1 MKKLSIFLFLV
12 LLSVTMSYAQTSQN
26 PKYSRVRIHL
36 DQVNIQDIV
45 ALGLECDHG
54 HLRKDRYIDND
65 YSEAEIQLLRDNGYS
80 YDILIE
86 DVVEHYQMQNIQSSL
101 EKSSSTCVG
110 NNGISYPTPSN
121 FNLGSMGGYFTYQE
135 MLDNLDSMASK
146 YPNLINTR
154 QIIDPNNLTHE
165 GRPIYWV
172 RISDNPSTD
181 ESEPEVLY
189 TALHHAREPM
199 SLSQQIMYMWY
210 LLENYST
217 DPGIKYLL
225 DNTEL
230 YFVPCLNPDGYVYN
244 QVNVPNGGGMWRKN
258 RRNNGGS
265 YGVDLN
271 RNYGYAWAFNNSGS
285 SGNPSSDTYRGP
297 SAFSEPE
304 TQNIR
309 DFTVAHNFQ
318 LALNYHSYGNML
330 IYPWAY
336 SDLQTADSLAYVE
349 FSALMTK
356 ENNYITGTGTE
367 TVGYTSNGDADDWF
381 YGEQTQKNK
390 VLAMTP
396 EAGDSD
402 LGFWP
407 PITEIDRLCKANIWQ
422 NYSMAWLVHNF
433 GMASDMTDPILTKL
447 NNQIYFDLK
456 RYGYVSGNLT
466 VSLTP
471 ISTNILSAG
480 LAKSYT
486 LNQFENIQDSIFLEL
501 NPSIISGEEVVF
513 VLNVDNGNIQ
523 MRDTITKIYGAYGMA
538 FLDNGDDLSNWTNI
552 GAASN
557 WEVTNADYYSAPS
570 SITDSKNG
578 EYNNNEVTEIIL
590 TQTLDL
596 SNASDA
602 NLTFWAKWEIEAA
615 YDYVQVMAVAD
626 DGSGTFQFEPLCGL
640 YTTLGTADQDE
651 NQPLHD
657 GEQNFWVQECMSLND
672 FLGESQVTI
681 KIRLVSDQWIDG
693 DGFYFDDFQV
703 NILDAGQV
711 SSLAQVQKLNILGQ
725 NQPNPAQEQVFI
737 PLDLSTITDANL
749 ELIVTD
755 VLGREVYRS
764 PIDQNSV
771 GVNLTIN
778 DWENGF
784 YFYRLAAERI
794 QSQTYKMHIHR

>member
-1 MKKLSIFLFLV
+1 MKLLFTLFSLVFLLG
-12 LLSVTMSYAQTSQN
+12 TMSFAQAQQTPN
-26 PKYSRVRIHL
+26 YSRVRIHL
-36 DQVNIQDIV
+36 DQVDIQNLV
-45 ALGLECDHG
+45 NLGLECDHG
-54 HLRKDRYIDND
+54 HLRKNRYIEND
-65 YSEAEIQLLRDNGYS
+65 YSETEIQLLRDNGYT
-80 YDILIE
+80 YEILIE
-86 DVVEHYQMQNIQSSL
+86 DVVEYYQMQNAQFALDKSASS
-101 EKSSSTCVG
+101 CV
-110 NNGISYPTPSN
+110 NVNGISYPTPNN
-121 FNLGSMGGYFTYQE
+121 FNLGSMAGYFTYQE

-165 GRPIYWV
+165 NRPIYWV
-172 RISDNPSTD
+172 RISDNPNTD

-189 TALHHAREPM
+189 TSLHHAREPV
-199 SLSQQIMYMWY
+199 SLSQQIMYMWH
-210 LLENYST
+210 LLENYDT
-217 DPGIKYLL
+217 DPAIQYLL

-230 YFVPCLNPDGYVYN
+230 YFVPCLNPDGYIYN
-244 QVNVPNGGGMWRKN
+244 EVNNPNGGGMWRKN

-309 DFTVAHNFQ
+309 DFATAHNFQ

-336 SDLQTADSLAYVE
+336 SDLHTADSLAYVE
-349 FSALMTK
+349 FSKLMTK
-356 ENNYITGTGTE
+356 ENNFITGTGTE

-396 EAGDSD
+396 EAGGTD
-402 LGFWP
+402 GFWP
-407 PITEIDRLCKANIWQ
+407 AITEIDALCKENIWQ

-433 GMASDMTDPILTKL
+433 GVASDITDPILTDL
-447 NNQIYFDLK
+447 NNHIHYNIK
-456 RYGYVSGNLT
+456 RYGYLSGNLT
-466 VSLTP
+466 VSLSP
-471 ISTNILSAG
+471 ISSNILSIG
-480 LAKSYT
+480 LGKSYM
-486 LNQFENIQDSIFLEL
+486 LSQFQEAEDSILLEL
-501 NPSIISGEEVVF
+501 SPSIVSGDEVKFLLTVG
-513 VLNVDNGNIQ
+513 NGNVL
-523 MRDTITKIYGAYGMA
+523 MSDTITKVYGAYGMA

-557 WEVTNADYYSAPS
+557 WEVTTTDYHSAPS

-578 EYNNNEVTEIIL
+578 DYNNNEVTEIIL

-602 NLTFWAKWEIEAA
+602 NLTFWAKWDIEAE
-615 YDYVQVMAVAD
+615 YDYAQVLAVAD

-640 YTTLGTADQDE
+640 YTTLGTEDQDE

-693 DGFYFDDFQV
+693 DGYYFDDFQV
-703 NILDAGQV
+703 NILDV
-711 SSLAQVQKLNILGQ
+711 SQTTGLAQVQKLDILGQ

-737 PLDLSTITDANL
+737 PLDLSNTSETNL
-749 ELIVTD
+749 ELRIVD
-755 VLGREVYRS
+755 VLGREVHRL
-764 PIDQNSV
+764 PIDPNSV
-771 GVNLTIN
+771 GMNLNIS

-784 YFYRLAAERI
+784 YFYQVASSRF
-794 QSQTYKMHIHR
+794 QSKTYKMHIHR